1 MRKVWFLMIVC
12 SIAFLLFKSP
22 NSVIESMITSSTNAI
37 ELLIKLLGIYA
48 IWLGILEIV
57 EQSKLNIVLSNL
69 LSPIIKWLFGDVDK
83 QTKNYIS
90 LNLSSNMLGLGN
102 ACTPMGIKAM
112 QQLDKNHHSITASH
126 QMIMLLILNATS
138 IQLLPTTVISLRASF
153 NSLEPT
159 NIILPSIIATAV
171 STLVGV
177 LGVKFM
183 QKIFKGRNKN

>member
-1 MRKVWFLMIVC
+1 MKILHI
-12 SIAFLLFKSP
+12 SDLH
-22 NSVIESMITSSTNAI
+22 
-37 ELLIKLLGIYA
+37 LGKRV
-48 IWLGILEIV
+48 LGFPMLEDQNFILKEILEIV

-183 QKIFKGRNKN
+183 QKLFKGRNKN